1 MAVDLTKLT
10 ASVERITN
18 AKDAVLAFINGVPDL
33 IRDAVAKDDVA
44 DATNINALA
53 DTLETRATEITDAIV
68 AGTGSGGGTGGGG
81 PIPPVEP

>member
-33 IRDAVAKDDVA
+33 IPDAVAKDDVG